1 MPRQIAKYGELWP
14 FSTAALESRGARI
27 KRIRNVSWRPYVGGA
42 FDRKSDRRG
51 RVAIFKQTYKSSPT
65 LQVLRIISAQE
76 EMFHNGKG
84 RGAARQ
90 KQTGRFKKVKI
101 ETDSTASYETDPFKS
116 LTSFLSNA
124 NAQAGAGGD

>member
-1 MPRQIAKYGELWP
+1 
-14 FSTAALESRGARI
+14 
-27 KRIRNVSWRPYVGGA
+27 
-42 FDRKSDRRG
+42 
-51 RVAIFKQTYKSSPT
+51 
-65 LQVLRIISAQE
+65 
-76 EMFHNGKG
+76 MFHNGKG

-124 NAQAGAGGD
+124 NAQAGAGGG

>member
-1 MPRQIAKYGELWP
+1 MRQ
-14 FSTAALESRGARI
+14 
-27 KRIRNVSWRPYVGGA
+27 V
-42 FDRKSDRRG
+42 
-51 RVAIFKQTYKSSPT
+51 
-65 LQVLRIISAQE
+65 RIISAQE

>member
-1 MPRQIAKYGELWP
+1 MTVGD
-14 FSTAALESRGARI
+14 G
-27 KRIRNVSWRPYVGGA
+27 VSSKAHSHTLTHGRAERKKKNLGKQ
-42 FDRKSDRRG
+42 RKSDRRG
-51 RVAIFKQTYKSSPT
+51 CVAIFKQTYKSSPT